1 MRCDDVVYQPGE
13 LKVVVCKN
21 GKEWA
26 TDTVRTA
33 EAPAKL
39 ALSADR
45 SKVRDDGIDLSFITV
60 HATDAAGIIA
70 PGANDHIKFTI
81 DGPGEIVATDN
92 GDPTSFER
100 FPAPERNAFNGP
112 ALVVV
117 RTLAGRP
124 GTIRVSAQSGTL
136 PRCRAHRSRGKA
148 SPRPGKQRYSL
159 QRYPEAQARL
169 QH

>member
-1 MRCDDVVYQPGE
+1 MNSAKPNSPFAAAVDAITLNYQGEVIRDSPTFADFRGIRTPPQYPAFRERFPG
-13 LKVVVCKN
+13 K
-21 GKEWA
+21 A
-26 TDTVRTA
+26 I
-33 EAPAKL
+33 
-39 ALSADR
+39 LS
-45 SKVRDDGIDLSFITV
+45 SES
-60 HATDAAGIIA
+60 AAAYSSRG
-70 PGANDHIKFTI
+70 TY
-81 DGPGEIVATDN
+81 GPGEIVATDN

-136 PRCRAHRSRGKA
+136 PRCRAHRSRYKA

>member
-1 MRCDDVVYQPGE
+1 VRREYEYRLRWDDVVYQPGE
-13 LKVVVCKN
+13 LKVVVYKN

-33 EAPAKL
+33 KTPARL

-45 SKVRDDGIDLSFITV
+45 SKVRADGTDLSFITV
-60 HATDAAGIIA
+60 RVVDSAGITA

-92 GDPTSFER
+92 GDPTSFEL
-100 FPAPERNAFNGP
+100 FPAPERNAFNGR

-124 GTIRVSAQSGTL
+124 GTIRVSAHSGTL
-136 PRCRAHRSRGKA
+136 RDA
-148 SPRPGKQRYSL
+148 SVTLQSL
-159 QRYPEAQARL
+159 AATR
-169 QH
+169 